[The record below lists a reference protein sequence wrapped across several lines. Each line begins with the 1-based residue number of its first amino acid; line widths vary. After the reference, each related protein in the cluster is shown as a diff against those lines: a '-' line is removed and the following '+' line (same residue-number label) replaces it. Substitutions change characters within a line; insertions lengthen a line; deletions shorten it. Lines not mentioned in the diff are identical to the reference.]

1 MLARKPKADP
11 VLNWHPNFRVVE
23 ALPDI
28 KQVRTG
34 FLVNF
39 IAIMFALIAL
49 GWTVM
54 SEVTI
59 HNYNRDIDR
68 LNGQIEKETPANN
81 KNLANSK
88 QFVNKSK
95 PLQFAAKFFADRL
108 PPLELL
114 DNILAARSDSILFDN
129 IAVEPVLVDSG
140 GKKLIEQHVII
151 SGTLASETSQGLD
164 EFKNKILASP
174 IFKGRIV
181 DPGKNLKIEN
191 KRDASAGVFRFTLTI
206 SLKPTT

>member
-1 MLARKPKADP
+1 MLARKQKADP

-23 ALPDI
+23 TLPDI

-39 IAIMFALIAL
+39 IAIMLALAAL
-49 GWTVM
+49 GWTVI
-54 SEVTI
+54 SEVSI

-68 LNGQIEKETPANN
+68 LTGQIDKETSANN

-95 PLQFAAKFFADRL
+95 PLQYAAKFFADRL
-108 PPLELL
+108 APLELL
-114 DNILAARSDSILFDN
+114 DSILAARPESILFESVA
-129 IAVEPVLVDSG
+129 IEPIVVESG
-140 GKKLIEQHVII
+140 GKKLNSQEVII
-151 SGTLASETSQGLD
+151 SGTLASETSQTLT

-174 IFKGRIV
+174 ALKSRV
-181 DPGKNLKIEN
+181 ADPEKSLKTEN
-191 KRDASAGVFRFTLTI
+191 KRDAAAGVFKFTLTI
-206 SLKPTT
+206 YLKPTP